1 MSRRRRTSGQSAGR
15 AGLRPQAASGQA
27 GRVPGPRAVLA
38 SLRKWGAVDGVPHWP
53 RPVFRCRVGGG
64 MVPAAA
70 LLPGFPKA

>member
-38 SLRKWGAVDGVPHWP
+38 SLRKWGGSGRGPALAAPSPQVSG
-53 RPVFRCRVGGG
+53 GGG